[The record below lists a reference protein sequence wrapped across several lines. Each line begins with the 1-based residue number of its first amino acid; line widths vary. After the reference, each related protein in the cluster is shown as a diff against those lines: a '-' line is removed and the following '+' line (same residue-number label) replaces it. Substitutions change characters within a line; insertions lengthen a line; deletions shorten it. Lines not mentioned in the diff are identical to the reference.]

1 MTAMKSFSRLLT
13 PLSHPLVH
21 SPLALAVIL
30 VIGLRLGPATY
41 WGFLV
46 TLTLLYAIAALGLNI
61 PGGFLGALTMGQGA
75 VFAIGAYVSAILTAH
90 YGLPIMVTV
99 PVSFLAGG
107 LVGLLMAAPAAR
119 LDKLGLGMVTLG
131 LTIIVG
137 DIATNLSITGGPNGL
152 TVPPAALIPGGRVA
166 GPDGIYAL
174 IAFTAVLTYVGH
186 WYLRLSNFGRSA
198 LATKSDQLAA
208 TAFGMNTYWLQVLG
222 FSIGSALGAL
232 GGGFYGY
239 VEGFVSPGSFGAD
252 LSVLFLLMILFGGAG
267 SRVGPVLGIV
277 VIGILPLVLTRYPSI
292 NIYVDGALLIVVMRF
307 MPRGICARSYAPVR
321 HRKRRRVPGAPAES
335 LPAESLPGEPLPA
348 ETLPAEPLPGRATAG
363 AWPRSTG
370 QELLVLDRVSRS
382 FGGVL
387 ALDQVDIELTRG
399 QVMAVVGPNGS
410 GKTTLMNVICGYY
423 PAQSGS
429 ILLTGRPIQ
438 QRRPAAIARMGVAR
452 TFQVP
457 KTFRELS
464 IDEHVA
470 LAEHYADPE
479 GDPRLAKLA
488 DSFLREVGIL
498 GVSKVRGPRELD
510 HGHLRFLEIGNAIA
524 RRPRLLLLDEPAA
537 GLSSTEIERL
547 LQLITDVTAI
557 GSSVMLVEHHLD
569 LVCDVAD
576 TVVVMHLGK
585 ELWHGEPGQ
594 LRQSDLVREA
604 YLGAG

>member
-1 MTAMKSFSRLLT
+1 MSTMANSRRLLA
-13 PLSHPLVH
+13 PFSHPLVH

-30 VIGLRLGPATY
+30 VLGLRLGPATY

-75 VFAIGAYVSAILTAH
+75 VFAVGAYTSAILTAH
-90 YGLPIMVTV
+90 YGLPIVVTV
-99 PVSFLAGG
+99 PVAFLAGG
-107 LVGLLMAAPAAR
+107 LAGLLMGAPAAR
-119 LDKLGLGMVTLG
+119 LDRLGLGMVTLG
-131 LTIIVG
+131 LTIIVA

-152 TVPPAALIPGGRVA
+152 VVPPTPIMPGGRPV
-166 GPDGIYAL
+166 GPDGIYVL
-174 IAFTAVLTYVGH
+174 IAFTAVLAYIGH
-186 WYLRLSNFGRSA
+186 WYLRLSSFGRSA
-198 LATKSDQLAA
+198 LAIKSDQLAA
-208 TAFGMNTYWLQVLG
+208 TAFGMNSYWYQVLG

-277 VIGILPLVLTRYPSI
+277 VIGILPLVLARYPSI

-307 MPRGICARSYAPVR
+307 MPRGIFARSYAPVR
-321 HRKRRRVPGAPAES
+321 KHKGRRVRAAPAE
-335 LPAESLPGEPLPA
+335 PGPD
-348 ETLPAEPLPGRATAG
+348 RAAAAAV
-363 AWPRSTG
+363 AWPGSSG
-370 QELLVLDRVSRS
+370 HDLLVLDGVSRS
-382 FGGVL
+382 FGGIR
-387 ALDQVDIELTRG
+387 ALDKVNVVLPRG

-429 ILLTGRPIQ
+429 ILLAGRPIQ

-498 GVSKVRGPRELD
+498 GTSKVRGPRELD

-524 RRPRLLLLDEPAA
+524 RCPRLLLLDEPAA
-537 GLSSTEIERL
+537 GLSATEIERL
-547 LQLITDVTAI
+547 LQLITDVTAM
-557 GSSVMLVEHHLD
+557 GSSVMLIEHHLD
-569 LVCDVAD
+569 MVCDIAA

-594 LRQSDLVREA
+594 LRQSDVVREA

>member
-1 MTAMKSFSRLLT
+1 MTAMKSRTRLLT

-21 SPLALAVIL
+21 SPLALAAIL
-30 VIGLRLGPATY
+30 AIGLRLGPATY

-61 PGGFLGALTMGQGA
+61 PGGFFGALTMGQGA
-75 VFAIGAYVSAILTAH
+75 VFGIGAYMSAILTAH
-90 YGLPIMVTV
+90 YGLPIVVTV

-119 LDKLGLGMVTLG
+119 LDRLGLGMVTLG
-131 LTIIVG
+131 ATIIVA

-152 TVPPAALIPGGRVA
+152 VVPPVAIIPGGRAV

-208 TAFGMNTYWLQVLG
+208 TAFGVNTYWLQVLG

-277 VIGILPLVLTRYPSI
+277 VIGILPLVLSRYPSI

-307 MPRGICARSYAPVR
+307 MPRGLCARSYAPVR
-321 HRKRRRVPGAPAES
+321 KRERRRIHPAPAG
-335 LPAESLPGEPLPA
+335 PRPGI
-348 ETLPAEPLPGRATAG
+348 ATTG
-363 AWPRSTG
+363 AWSRSASDD
-370 QELLVLDRVSRS
+370 LLVLDQVSRS
-382 FGGVL
+382 FGGIR
-387 ALDQVDIELTRG
+387 ALDKVDINLARG

-429 ILLTGRPIQ
+429 ILLTGQPIQ

-464 IDEHVA
+464 IDEHIA

-488 DSFLREVGIL
+488 ESFLREVGIV
-498 GVSKVRGPRELD
+498 GASKVRGPRELD

-524 RRPRLLLLDEPAA
+524 RCPRLLLLDEPAA
-537 GLSSTEIERL
+537 GLSATEIERL
-547 LQLITDVTAI
+547 LQLITDVTAM

-569 LVCDVAD
+569 LVCDIAD
-576 TVVVMHLGK
+576 TVLVMHLGK

-594 LRQSDLVREA
+594 LKQNDLVREA
-604 YLGAG
+604 YLGVV

>member
-1 MTAMKSFSRLLT
+1 MTTMKSFTRLLT
-13 PLSHPLVH
+13 PFSHPLVH

-152 TVPPAALIPGGRVA
+152 TVPPVALILGGRVV

-321 HRKRRRVPGAPAES
+321 SRKRLRVHLAPAE
-335 LPAESLPGEPLPA
+335 PPPA
-348 ETLPAEPLPGRATAG
+348 ETPPGHATAG
-363 AWPRSTG
+363 AWPRSVG
-370 QELLVLDRVSRS
+370 HDLLVLDQVSRS

-387 ALDQVDIELTRG
+387 ALDKVDIELTRG

-479 GDPRLAKLA
+479 GDPRLAMLA
-488 DSFLREVGIL
+488 DSFLREVGIV
-498 GVSKVRGPRELD
+498 GAAKVRGPRELD

>member
-1 MTAMKSFSRLLT
+1 MTAMKSFARLRK
-13 PLSHPLVH
+13 PFSHPLVH
-21 SPLALAVIL
+21 SPLALVAIL

-46 TLTLLYAIAALGLNI
+46 TLTLLYGIAALGLNI

-75 VFAIGAYVSAILTAH
+75 VFAIGAYASAILTVH

-99 PVSFLAGG
+99 PVAFLAGG
-107 LVGLLMAAPAAR
+107 LVGLLMAVPAAR

-152 TVPPAALIPGGRVA
+152 IVPPVAIIPGGRAV

-174 IAFTAVLTYVGH
+174 IAVTAVLVYVGH

-321 HRKRRRVPGAPAES
+321 NHKRRRVHAAPAE
-335 LPAESLPGEPLPA
+335 PRPGN
-348 ETLPAEPLPGRATAG
+348 ATAG
-363 AWPRSTG
+363 ASPWSASHD
-370 QELLVLDRVSRS
+370 LLVLDRVSRS
-382 FGGVL
+382 FGGIR
-387 ALDQVDIELTRG
+387 ALDKVDINLARG

-429 ILLTGRPIQ
+429 ILLTGQPIQ

-464 IDEHVA
+464 IDEHIA

-488 DSFLREVGIL
+488 ESFLREVGIT
-498 GVSKVRGPRELD
+498 GTAKVRGPRELD

-524 RRPRLLLLDEPAA
+524 RCPRLLLLDEPAA

-547 LQLITDVTAI
+547 LQLIADVTAM

-569 LVCDVAD
+569 LVCDIAD
-576 TVVVMHLGK
+576 TVLVMHLGK

-594 LRQSDLVREA
+594 LRQNNLVREA